1 MKLAV
6 HQPNYLPW
14 PGYFSKI
21 AQCDIFV
28 ILDMV
33 QFPRGS
39 SVANRNLIKTPDGPQ
54 ILTVPVK
61 RKGLSLQRYDD
72 VLVVPG

>member
-1 MKLAV
+1 MTMKLAV

-28 ILDMV
+28 ILDTV

-54 ILTVPVK
+54 ILK
-61 RKGLSLQRYDD
+61 RKGLSLPRYDD